1 MASSYR
7 GLYVIYTNGQPT
19 DVQVQD
25 TGGNSLP
32 LPLEDYL
39 AREVRPDWRE
49 LPSQDDF
56 CQARSG
62 Q

>member
-39 AREVRPDWRE
+39 AREVRPRE
-49 LPSQDDF
+49 IGDRPRFPSLDP
-56 CQARSG
+56 
-62 Q
+62 

>member
-1 MASSYR
+1 MASSYC

-32 LPLEDYL
+32 LPLADYL
-39 AREVRPDWRE
+39 AREVKPDWRE
-49 LPSQDDF
+49 LPSKDDY
-56 CQARSG
+56 QVSSAG
-62 Q
+62 

>member
-25 TGGNSLP
+25 TGGNSLS
-32 LPLEDYL
+32 LPLADYL
-39 AREVRPDWRE
+39 ARAVKPDWRE
-49 LPSQDDF
+49 LPSQDDY
-56 CQARSG
+56 QVSSAG
-62 Q
+62 